1 MVIGITGGIGAGK
14 SQVLSL
20 MKQEFGAQLL
30 VADDIA
36 HQLTEPG
43 HSCYEH
49 IVDEFGRDVLA
60 ADGSIDRKRLAEIVF
75 ADPVRLKRLNRIV
88 HPMVKE
94 YIRGEISCIR
104 LEDPAKIIVIEAA
117 LLIEDH
123 YDEICDEIW
132 YVYASEE
139 IRRERLKKSRGYTD
153 EKIDEIMKNQLSDE
167 EFRKSCQKTIDNSGS
182 LAETLL
188 ELKKALEF

>member
-1 MVIGITGGIGAGK
+1 MVIGITGGIGSGK

-20 MKQEFGAQLL
+20 MKQEFGAELL

-49 IVDEFGRDVLA
+49 ILDEFGSEVLSE
-60 ADGSIDRKRLAEIVF
+60 DGSINRKKLSEIVF
-75 ADPVRLKRLNRIV
+75 SNPVCLKKLNKIV

-94 YIRGEISCIR
+94 YIRGEISCVQ

-132 YVYASEE
+132 YVYATEE
-139 IRRERLKKSRGYTD
+139 VRRERLKKSRGYSD
-153 EKIDEIMKNQLSDE
+153 EKIDDIMKNQLSDE
-167 EFRKSCQKTIDNSGS
+167 QFRKSCQKIIDNSGTPE
-182 LAETLL
+182 ETLQ